1 MDRKQRVM
9 STEKRNQIDQVSK
22 TTVNKIKTDQNGSR
36 QKSSHGMRR
45 SIVALFLTLTDSHC
59 ESVPDD
65 ALLGEN
71 AAGELPA
78 SGIVWRD
85 FTVVL

>member
-1 MDRKQRVM
+1 
-9 STEKRNQIDQVSK
+9 
-22 TTVNKIKTDQNGSR
+22 
-36 QKSSHGMRR
+36 MRR
-45 SIVALFLTLTDSHC
+45 SIVALFLTLTDGHC

-65 ALLGEN
+65 VLLGEN

>member
-1 MDRKQRVM
+1 MGVD
-9 STEKRNQIDQVSK
+9 
-22 TTVNKIKTDQNGSR
+22 
-36 QKSSHGMRR
+36 KSLPIGMRR
-45 SIVALFLTLTDSHC
+45 GIVAPFLALTDGHC
-59 ESVPDD
+59 ESMPDD